1 MLDEVRKHA
10 FQPETGTLRSHEGT
24 IISRSPPGAVI
35 ERIYK
40 IPYLVIHRADLLNT
54 LKCAA
59 EKSGVEIKL
68 GCEVKSIDFSRPC
81 LELSTGAVYEAD
93 AILGADGER
102 SFCRSALLG
111 HPDPPKTTGDVVFRI
126 AVARKDITEGHPSWE
141 LMQRASVNVWMGPG
155 AHGVS
160 YLLKDDIL
168 NVVLVH
174 ADNGAATNQEFM
186 PGPQRA
192 DLSELKT
199 LFSGWDPALRG
210 LLEVGKSDCT
220 MWTLVQINEVNSW
233 SHPDGRFVLT
243 GDAAHAI
250 LPYL

>member
-1 MLDEVRKHA
+1 M
-10 FQPETGTLRSHEGT
+10 RSHEGT
-24 IISRSPPGAVI
+24 VISRPPPGAVV

-40 IPYLVIHRADLLNT
+40 VPYLVIHRADLLNVLT
-54 LKCAA
+54 HAA
-59 EKSGVEIKL
+59 VKHGVGIKL
-68 GCEVKSIDFSRPC
+68 GCEVAKIDFSRPS
-81 LELSTGAVYEAD
+81 LQLSTGAVYEAD
-93 AILGADGER
+93 VILGADGER
-102 SFCRSALLG
+102 SFCRTALLG
-111 HPDPPKTTGDVVFRI
+111 RDDPPVPTGDVVFRI
-126 AVARKDITEGHPSWE
+126 AVARKDIAEGHPSWE

-174 ADNGAATNQEFM
+174 GDVKSDTNREVM

-192 DLSELKT
+192 NLSELKA
-199 LFSGWDPALRG
+199 LFSDWDPALRG
-210 LLEVGKSDCT
+210 LLEVDESDCT
-220 MWTLVQINEVNSW
+220 MWSLMEINQVTNW
-233 SHPDGRFVLT
+233 SHPDGRFALT

>member
-1 MLDEVRKHA
+1 M
-10 FQPETGTLRSHEGT
+10 
-24 IISRSPPGAVI
+24 

-40 IPYLVIHRADLLNT
+40 IPFLVIHRADLLKV
-54 LKCAA
+54 LESAA
-59 EKSGVEIKL
+59 VRHGVEIKL
-68 GCEVKSIDFSRPC
+68 GCEVASIDFSHPSLR
-81 LELSTGAVYEAD
+81 LATGAVYDAD
-93 AILGADGER
+93 VILGADGER
-102 SFCRSALLG
+102 SLCRSALLG
-111 HPDPPKTTGDVVFRI
+111 RPDPPESTGDVVFRI
-126 AVARKDITEGHPSWE
+126 AVARNDIAEGHPSWE

-174 ADNGAATNQEFM
+174 SDDKPDKNREVM

-192 DLSELKT
+192 DLNELKA

-210 LLEVGKSDCT
+210 LLEVSESDCT
-220 MWTLVQINEVNSW
+220 MWTLMQINEVTNW
-233 SHPDGRFVLT
+233 SHPGGRFVLT